1 MVKLYAFALV
11 VAVVG
16 IAGFSPAEARGG
28 CGLGRHHG
36 LLGICVDNVAGPVVV
51 APRGAVV
58 VAPGAAVVVAPAGRA
73 CPLGWHLGP
82 YGHCRRN

>member
-1 MVKLYAFALV
+1 MVKLFTVAFV
-11 VAVVG
+11 VAVVS

-36 LLGICVDNVAGPVVV
+36 PLGFCVDNVAGPVVV

-58 VAPGAAVVVAPAGRA
+58 VAPAGRA
-73 CPLGWHLGP
+73 CPFGWHLGP

>member
-1 MVKLYAFALV
+1 MTRFFAIAFVVSVTTIAALT
-11 VAVVG
+11 
-16 IAGFSPAEARGG
+16 PAEARGG

-36 LLGICVDNVAGPVVV
+36 ALGICVDNAAAPVVV

-58 VAPGAAVVVAPAGRA
+58 IAPGHTVVVAPGRA